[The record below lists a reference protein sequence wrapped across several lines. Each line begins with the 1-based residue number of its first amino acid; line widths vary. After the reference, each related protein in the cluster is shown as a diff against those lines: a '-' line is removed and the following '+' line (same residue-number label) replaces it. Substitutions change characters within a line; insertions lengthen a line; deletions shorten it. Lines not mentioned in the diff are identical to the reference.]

1 MKLRHIYIY
10 IYITEKLWIIAI
22 IFLSPVSYLPQ
33 ILSNWWESGYIISL
47 NKFWIVLFFFLGAIL
62 QKKKKNSKEN
72 NIFFSVSVSS
82 LLTKLIYIFLSSLY
96 LSFDPKTN
104 QTKRTYKLMP
114 FSYKF
119 KTKIILLKIY
129 NIICS

>member
-1 MKLRHIYIY
+1 VWKWIENYNKGVKMSYFSKKNIYNIIDYLMERIHETTPNIYIYIYIY

-62 QKKKKNSKEN
+62 QKKKK
-72 NIFFSVSVSS
+72 
-82 LLTKLIYIFLSSLY
+82 T
-96 LSFDPKTN
+96 PK
-104 QTKRTYKLMP
+104 
-114 FSYKF
+114 
-119 KTKIILLKIY
+119 KIIYFLVYQSRLF
-129 NIICS
+129 